1 MRTSVTLKT
10 LIIISAAMV
19 IAVLSFGMGYF
30 SGKTDVRKFSDTYAA
45 SVETVSDTP
54 AHGSAS
60 DDLQPNGGSA
70 PININTASIAELETL
85 SGIGPVLAERIV
97 AHREEYGEFQNKYN
111 LMDVPGIGTGI
122 YKVLKDSICVSGQ
135 NEEEMEK

>member
-19 IAVLSFGMGYF
+19 IAGLSFSMGYF
-30 SGKTDVRKFSDTYAA
+30 SGKTDVRKFSDTYAV
-45 SVETVSDTP
+45 SVEAVNGTP
-54 AHGSAS
+54 AHGSIS
-60 DDLQPNGGSA
+60 DDEQSTGSA
-70 PININTASIAELETL
+70 VTVNINTATVSELETL

-97 AHREEYGEFQNKYN
+97 AHREEYGEFKNKYN

-122 YKVLKDSICVSGQ
+122 YEMLKDSICVSGQ

>member
-30 SGKTDVRKFSDTYAA
+30 SGKTDVRKFSDTYAV

-54 AHGSAS
+54 AHGSVS

-70 PININTASIAELETL
+70 PININTASISELETL

-97 AHREEYGEFQNKYN
+97 AHREEYGEFKNKYN

-122 YKVLKDSICVSGQ
+122 YEILKDSICVSGQ